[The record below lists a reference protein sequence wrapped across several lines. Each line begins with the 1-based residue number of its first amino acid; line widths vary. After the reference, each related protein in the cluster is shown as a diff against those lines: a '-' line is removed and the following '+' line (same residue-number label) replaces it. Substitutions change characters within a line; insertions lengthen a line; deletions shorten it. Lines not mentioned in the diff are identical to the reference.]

1 MSGVENY
8 TSSDF
13 DTSAKT
19 DEILCDLQRTASSNM
34 HSSSGYVES
43 RRRRELQ
50 PPACHPNCTGPPDGG
65 SGGGTTGGEAL
76 ATAAGIMLTGSYM
89 YNALDGS
96 NADAVENEGDTLDVC
111 LSHPSPNSQFH
122 YHFWGACM
130 HKNLGYW
137 SDTDSPPLCRDSSG
151 CVSGTGAFTLAAA
164 STSQSVAYTASNWD
178 TPIGL
183 ARDGHLILGPY
194 NSDGN

>member
-50 PPACHPNCTGPPDGG
+50 PPACHPNCSG
-65 SGGGTTGGEAL
+65 SGGSSSGGGTGGEAL

-89 YNALDGS
+89 YNALDGG